1 MDVLGEV
8 AVRNPELK
16 NAHEYFRDKLE
27 LYNRYKEAGRLRME
41 IVKEELD
48 QLFQLQQ
55 DAKSLYFFDVLGRSQ
70 NSLRTTILVLKI
82 FQKQICGTDCKEQ
95 EESSSELGDYS
106 VDAERSSQS
115 MEESGEMANITDDP
129 VEKYVETLI
138 SALETVDSGFRNW
151 GFFT

>member
-1 MDVLGEV
+1 VDVLGEV

-82 FQKQICGTDCKEQ
+82 FQKQICGKDCKEQ